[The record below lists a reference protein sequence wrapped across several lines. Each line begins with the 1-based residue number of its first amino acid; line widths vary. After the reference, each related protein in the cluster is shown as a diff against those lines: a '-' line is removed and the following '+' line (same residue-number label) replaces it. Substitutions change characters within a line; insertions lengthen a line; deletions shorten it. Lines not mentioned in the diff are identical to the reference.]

1 MALRPGRSGRG
12 AGRCGAI
19 NVKVNMPYR
28 PVKCKGYYNK
38 INNAKI
44 SREAAIA
51 KIKSTIRNLCAARC
65 GHIAGSEKGVRRI
78 REEGVGRGGSQ
89 CRGHAA
95 KLFMQ
100 RAKESSEI
108 NEASRYQLG
117 YPCRPPLPRPPLP
130 GSDSSS
136 LFSQYFVVFFWA
148 FFSLVSV
155 SSSCCCSSFFFFFGV
170 QLVRHERA
178 DSPSKDINSYGCRKG
193 AEQEGSGERGAARPF
208 AGCRQSRARVG
219 RASSCGKWHVASR

>member
-1 MALRPGRSGRG
+1 MSEWWPSGQDEAGGVRG
-12 AGRCGAI
+12 GCGAI

-78 REEGVGRGGSQ
+78 REEGEGRGGSQ
-89 CRGHAA
+89 WRGHAA

-117 YPCRPPLPRPPLP
+117 YPCRPIRHAPRCLAATRVRV
-130 GSDSSS
+130 S
-136 LFSQYFVVFFWA
+136 LSI
-148 FFSLVSV
+148 L
-155 SSSCCCSSFFFFFGV
+155 
-170 QLVRHERA
+170 
-178 DSPSKDINSYGCRKG
+178 
-193 AEQEGSGERGAARPF
+193 
-208 AGCRQSRARVG
+208 
-219 RASSCGKWHVASR
+219 